1 MLTVLP
7 HEHNSSDLKAVARI
21 SDNSSA
27 QGDASDSVESA
38 AADTVDAAASGTVD
52 PAADPVVFRGPSRL
66 LIFVA
71 LGVVALAVA
80 AVAILANYFQSQP
93 ATDPNAALVVGAV
106 DQPGQVTA
114 SCKSLDAALPN
125 DLAGLARRELLVQE
139 AGVAGWG
146 PSPDAVVYRCGL
158 ADPVDLTCSSALV
171 EFNGV
176 AWLPLPGTDSTT
188 YVAADRPVRVALTVN
203 NSIGVG
209 PVQALSNVVRDVL
222 EKRDICQGGALIPPE
237 GP

>member
-1 MLTVLP
+1 M
-7 HEHNSSDLKAVARI
+7 RI
-21 SDNSSA
+21 SDNSSTP
-27 QGDASDSVESA
+27 GDASGSVESVA
-38 AADTVDAAASGTVD
+38 SDTVDS
-52 PAADPVVFRGPSRL
+52 AADAVVSSSPSRL
-66 LIFVA
+66 LIFIA
-71 LGVVALAVA
+71 LGVVAVAVA
-80 AVAILANYFQSQP
+80 AVAILASYFQSQP

-114 SCKSLDAALPN
+114 SCQSLDAALPN
-125 DLAGLARRELLVQE
+125 DLAGLARRELMVAE

-158 ADPVDLTCSSALV
+158 ADPVDLTCSSSLI

-176 AWLPLPGTDSTT
+176 AWLALPGTDSTT

-203 NSIGVG
+203 NSVGVG
-209 PVQALSNVVRDVL
+209 PVQALSNVVREVL
-222 EKRDICQGGALIPPE
+222 AKRDVCQGGALIPPE